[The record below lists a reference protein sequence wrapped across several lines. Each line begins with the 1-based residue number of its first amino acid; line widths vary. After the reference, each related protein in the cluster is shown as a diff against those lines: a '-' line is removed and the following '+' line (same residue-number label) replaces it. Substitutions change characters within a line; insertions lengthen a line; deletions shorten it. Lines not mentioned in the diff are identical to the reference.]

1 MSGIKGIARANLKL
15 VELVQ
20 RGFSIQ
26 GKSTEEQMMN
36 FQRIISEHNRKHDKQ
51 WLFHDTRLYE
61 IPRPSRYRDLYEREL
76 KRKKDRRTIAF
87 LCKHVMAEK
96 NVKIPMK

>member
-1 MSGIKGIARANLKL
+1 MSVIKGIARANLKL

-20 RGFSIQ
+20 TGYIIH
-26 GKSTEEQMMN
+26 GKSVEERMMN
-36 FQRIISEHNRKHDKQ
+36 FDRIISEHNRKHDKQ
-51 WLFHDTRLYE
+51 WLFYDTRLYE
-61 IPRPSRYRDLYEREL
+61 IPRPSRYKDLYAREL
-76 KRKKDRRTIAF
+76 KRRNDRRTIAF

>member
-1 MSGIKGIARANLKL
+1 MSVIKGIARANLKL

-20 RGFSIQ
+20 KGYIIHGQ
-26 GKSTEEQMMN
+26 TLEEQMMN
-36 FQRIISEHNRKHDKQ
+36 FERIISDHNRKHDKQ
-51 WLFHDTRLYE
+51 WLFQDTRLYE
-61 IPRPSRYRDLYEREL
+61 IPRPSRYKDLYEREL